1 MNKAVLIQEVSE
13 QFDTISK
20 KDMDK
25 IVSCVFEKMIETLS
39 VGDTL
44 EIAGFGKFIVNERK
58 ERMGINPVTM
68 ERIRIPA
75 SKYVKFTSSKSL
87 KDLVNK

>member
-1 MNKAVLIQEVSE
+1 MNKTALIQEVSE

-25 IVSCVFEKMIETLS
+25 IVSCVFEKMIDTLS
-39 VGDTL
+39 AGDTL

-68 ERIRIPA
+68 ERIRISA

-87 KDLVNK
+87 KDIVNK

>member
-1 MNKAVLIQEVSE
+1 MNKTALIQEVSE

-25 IVSCVFEKMIETLS
+25 IISCVFEKMIDTLS
-39 VGDTL
+39 AGDTL

-68 ERIRIPA
+68 ERIRISA

-87 KDLVNK
+87 KDIVNK

>member
-1 MNKAVLIQEVSE
+1 MNKTALIQEVSE

-25 IVSCVFEKMIETLS
+25 IISCVFEKMIDTLS
-39 VGDTL
+39 AGDTL

-68 ERIRIPA
+68 ERIRIPG

>member
-1 MNKAVLIQEVSE
+1 MNKTALIQEVSE

-25 IVSCVFEKMIETLS
+25 IISCVFEKMIDTLS
-39 VGDTL
+39 AGDTL

-68 ERIRIPA
+68 ERIRIPV

>member
-25 IVSCVFEKMIETLS
+25 IVSCVFEKMIETLQ
-39 VGDTL
+39 GGN
-44 EIAGFGKFIVNERK
+44 INGF
-58 ERMGINPVTM
+58 
-68 ERIRIPA
+68 
-75 SKYVKFTSSKSL
+75 
-87 KDLVNK
+87 

>member
-1 MNKAVLIQEVSE
+1 MNKTALIQEVSD

-25 IVSCVFEKMIETLS
+25 IISCVFEKMIDALS
-39 VGDTL
+39 AGDTL
-44 EIAGFGKFIVNERK
+44 EIAGFGKLVVNERK

-87 KDLVNK
+87 KDIVNK

>member
-1 MNKAVLIQEVSE
+1 MNKTALIQEVSE

-25 IVSCVFEKMIETLS
+25 IVSCVFEKMIDTLS
-39 VGDTL
+39 AGDTL

-58 ERMGINPVTM
+58 ERTGINPVTM

-87 KDLVNK
+87 KDIVNK

>member
-1 MNKAVLIQEVSE
+1 MNKTALIQEVSE

-20 KDMDK
+20 KDMDQ
-25 IVSCVFEKMIETLS
+25 IVSCVFEKMIDTLS
-39 VGDTL
+39 AGDTL

>member
-1 MNKAVLIQEVSE
+1 MNKIALIQEVSE

-20 KDMDK
+20 KDVDK

-39 VGDTL
+39 ASDTL
-44 EIAGFGKFIVNERK
+44 EIAGFGKFVVKERK
-58 ERMGINPVTM
+58 ERMGINPMTM
-68 ERIRIPA
+68 EKICIPA

-87 KDLVNK
+87 KDLINK

>member
-1 MNKAVLIQEVSE
+1 MNKTVLIQEVSE

-39 VGDTL
+39 TGDTL
-44 EIAGFGKFIVNERK
+44 EIAGFGKFVVNERK
-58 ERMGINPVTM
+58 ERTGINPVTM

>member
-1 MNKAVLIQEVSE
+1 MITITTNIYLL
-13 QFDTISK
+13 TISF
-20 KDMDK
+20 KDLDD
-25 IVSCVFEKMIETLS
+25 VNFTYLEA
-39 VGDTL
+39 GDTL

-87 KDLVNK
+87 KDIVNK

>member
-1 MNKAVLIQEVSE
+1 MNKTALIQEVSE

-25 IVSCVFEKMIETLS
+25 IISCVFEKMIDTLS
-39 VGDTL
+39 AGDTL

-68 ERIRIPA
+68 ERIRIHA
-75 SKYVKFTSSKSL
+75 SKYVKFT
-87 KDLVNK
+87 

>member
-1 MNKAVLIQEVSE
+1 MNKTALIQEVSE

-20 KDMDK
+20 KEMDK
-25 IVSCVFEKMIETLS
+25 IISCVFEKMIDTLS
-39 VGDTL
+39 AGDTL

-87 KDLVNK
+87 KDIVNK

>member
-1 MNKAVLIQEVSE
+1 MNKTALIQEVSE

-25 IVSCVFEKMIETLS
+25 IISCVFEKMIDTLS
-39 VGDTL
+39 AGDTL

-58 ERMGINPVTM
+58 ERMGINMVLN
-68 ERIRIPA
+68 I
-75 SKYVKFTSSKSL
+75 K
-87 KDLVNK
+87 